1 MSFLEVRSPLRRIV
15 IYGLLILLVVMVVT
29 PLAWMVITSFKP
41 KSIVGIPYI
50 LFFEPSLENYEYVVN
65 NKPTWKV
72 VLDTTLVAASTSM
85 LSLLVGAPA
94 AYALTRYRFRGRDD
108 LAFWMLTF
116 WMSPPVAFVIPLFVI
131 YDTLGLIDTYPG
143 IILAHTIANLPFVVW
158 LLREYVR
165 DIPREIE
172 EAALVDG
179 ASDASVFLR
188 VTLPLLRPGLTAV
201 GILAFVFSWTEFL
214 YALIFTNAN
223 VRLLTVEV
231 SSYWTIAGVLLGPM
245 TAVITISIIPA
256 VVFAVLLQKHVVR
269 GLTLGMV
276 RD

>member
-256 VVFAVLLQKHVVR
+256 IVFAVLLQKHVVR

-276 RD
+276 RE

>member
-1 MSFLEVRSPLRRIV
+1 MSFLEVRSPLGRVVVYGSLAILVAIIIMPIV
-15 IYGLLILLVVMVVT
+15 
-29 PLAWMVITSFKP
+29 WMVITSFKP
-41 KSIVGIPYI
+41 RSIVGIPYI
-50 LFFEPSLENYEYVVN
+50 LVFEPSLENYNYVTN
-65 NKPTWKV
+65 SKPTWKV
-72 VLDTTLVAASTSM
+72 VMDTTIVAASTSM

-94 AYALTRYRFRGRDD
+94 AYALTRYNFRGRDD

-116 WMSPPVAFVIPLFVI
+116 WMSPPVAFAIPLFVI
-131 YDTLGLIDTYPG
+131 YDTLKLVDTYPG

-158 LLREYVR
+158 LLREYIR
-165 DIPREIE
+165 DIPREVE

-179 ASDASVFLR
+179 ASDISVFVK
-188 VTLPLLRPGLTAV
+188 VTLPLLKPGLTAV

-214 YALIFTNAN
+214 YALIFTYGN

-245 TAVITISIIPA
+245 TAAITISIIPA
-256 VVFAVLLQKHVVR
+256 IIFAILLQKHVVR
-269 GLTLGMV
+269 GLTLGTV